1 MTIEILKNK
10 YAVCKLN
17 DIAQIPQKA
26 AFFSLSITD
35 SEISLICEESLA
47 PHGCKAETGF
57 TAMRVAGVL
66 EFTLTGILAK
76 ISGILA
82 AHNVSIFAVSTFDT
96 DYVLVK
102 EKDLERSACA
112 LESGGYQ
119 IKR

>member
-1 MTIEILKNK
+1 MTIEVLEGK

-35 SEISLICEESLA
+35 SEISLVCEESLA
-47 PHGCKAETGF
+47 PRGCKAEIGF
-57 TAMRVAGVL
+57 IAMRVAGVL
-66 EFTLTGILAK
+66 DFSLTGILAK

-82 AHNVSIFAVSTFDT
+82 AQKVSIFAVSTFDT

-102 EKDLERSACA
+102 EKDLERSICA
-112 LESGGYQ
+112 LEFGGYQ